1 LPTPDLIVHDDET
14 VLAVASDLIQRFAC
28 NALVASNSVD
38 ALEILRRNQDVA
50 VLFSD
55 IRMPGMNGAE
65 LPRAA
70 AGLRPGRRVILTP
83 GGVRRPTIAAAF
95 VPKPYRAPTWREM
108 LQVLKYPG
116 VNPKRANEPDDA
128 PVSNRIPPLRSLS
141 TRHRLRNAKAGQEG

>member
-55 IRMPGMNGAE
+55 ISMPGMNGAE

-95 VPKPYRAPTWREM
+95 VPKPYRAAD
-108 LQVLKYPG
+108 LI
-116 VNPKRANEPDDA
+116 DDA
-128 PVSNRIPPLRSLS
+128 DLARNVAGTQVSRRKPKKS
-141 TRHRLRNAKAGQEG
+141 Q